1 MTKRLNCHWQ
11 NYWFEENFD
20 LADRQQIKKQWEGRS
35 LSHCFNLA
43 VAVLRRDPLLCF
55 FFFFLRNGATQEI
68 QNCHLG
74 AGSRKTPP
82 TCWAAEKVASSD
94 IYNYL
99 EINITSWSSS
109 DNVIIFANDDYV
121 VFFDHLHL
129 IEIYHFDHVCN
140 QIITWL
146 FCQSVNTESPAA
158 NFCNSKIFLM
168 LLFTIIIVIIWRKA
182 PMSQ

>member
-1 MTKRLNCHWQ
+1 MRRILTL
-11 NYWFEENFD
+11 
-20 LADRQQIKKQWEGRS
+20 LIRQQIKKQWEGRS
-35 LSHCFNLA
+35 LSHCFNLT
-43 VAVLRRDPLLCF
+43 VAVLRRDPLLC
-55 FFFFLRNGATQEI
+55 FFFLRNGATQEI

-82 TCWAAEKVASSD
+82 TCWAEKVASSD

-99 EINITSWSSS
+99 EINIRSWSSS

-129 IEIYHFDHVCN
+129 IEIYHFDHVVCD

-146 FCQSVNTESPAA
+146 FCQKMSTQNRRRQTFVIQKFSW
-158 NFCNSKIFLM
+158 CCCCLLLL
-168 LLFTIIIVIIWRKA
+168 LLFGGKRQCLSK
-182 PMSQ
+182 